1 MRKLWI
7 ALAGAAVIA
16 LAVAGVASAVNTYEV
31 DIADATDGKGSL
43 KRPIPARLDFGY
55 EVDDTEDLR
64 PHVIRQ
70 YRIAAEGL
78 YTYPDARPKCTFEQ
92 ATDPSALDA
101 SDLSAAC
108 RRAIVGDG
116 TISNE
121 AGAPNDRTQKLTC
134 DVQLTLINISTGDP
148 RYPSDARQI
157 RRRGGMA
164 IRIDTYLPETS
175 RCPIPVH
182 EALAAPFFN
191 VKIDRVATS
200 ELRFPVPD
208 TLAHPGGLDNSVVDV
223 ASEIDRKVGRVVVR
237 NGKPVPAS
245 NDADAAAK
253 RRVGFYSLVGRR
265 GRTRT
270 VRVTFVDESGRK
282 FTARR
287 NIR

>member
-7 ALAGAAVIA
+7 ALAAAAITA

-31 DIADATDGKGSL
+31 NLADATDGKGSL
-43 KRPIPARLDFGY
+43 TRPVPASLDFGY
-55 EVDDTEDLR
+55 SVGETSNLR
-64 PHVIRQ
+64 PEVIRQ

-92 ATDPSALDA
+92 ATNPAATDA
-101 SDLSAAC
+101 SQLSAAC

-116 TISNE
+116 TIHNE

-134 DVQLTLINISTGDP
+134 DVKLTLINISSGDP
-148 RYPSDARQI
+148 RYPSDARQV

-164 IRIDTYLPETS
+164 IRIDTYLPEGS

-191 VKIDRVATS
+191 VKIDRIATS
-200 ELRFPVPD
+200 ELRFPVPE
-208 TLAHPGGLDNSVVDV
+208 TLAHPGGLDNSVKDV
-223 ASEIDRKVGRVVVR
+223 VSEIDRKTGRVVVR
-237 NGKPVPAS
+237 RGKPVPAS
-245 NDADAAAK
+245 NATGAAK

-265 GRTRT
+265 GKTRT

-282 FTARR
+282 FTATRQ
-287 NIR
+287 IR